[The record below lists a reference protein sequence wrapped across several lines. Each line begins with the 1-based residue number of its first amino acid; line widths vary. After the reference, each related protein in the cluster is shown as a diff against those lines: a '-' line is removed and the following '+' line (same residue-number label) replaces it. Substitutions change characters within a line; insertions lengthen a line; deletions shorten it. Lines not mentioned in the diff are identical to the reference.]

1 MNSRILMMS
10 VITAML
16 FTVGGI
22 LMTDATHTNLGYVED
37 SGTGVNPAKVTF
49 EKAGEYEWENVI
61 SATGYYSQV
70 LPNGSTGW
78 YIDAMA
84 DGYDRDAKTNINEGT
99 RNDFDISTRS
109 EITVRFKVGYDDTT
123 GVSESEAR
131 DELLRAEPWF
141 RQEHGIVF
149 DVYNDIG
156 NWTSTGQSTTSCIPV
171 LNHAESDLN
180 WSYGNYGTS
189 DILAAFSDGH
199 MASDA
204 AKGCAHVP
212 LWGGTHPAMY
222 VDIRTEDPDW
232 IRDRLVAH
240 ELTHNYGFRH
250 LASCPVDL
258 IPNLMAMTN
267 NDRCDGY
274 ITNWTPDDDITIENS
289 RRTWY

>member
-1 MNSRILMMS
+1 MIVINSLNDQFWDK
-10 VITAML
+10 L
-16 FTVGGI
+16 
-22 LMTDATHTNLGYVED
+22 D
-37 SGTGVNPAKVTF
+37 
-49 EKAGEYEWENVI
+49 VI
-61 SATGYYSQV
+61 SPTGHYSQV

-84 DGYDRDAKTNINEGT
+84 VGYDRDAKTNINEGT

-156 NWTSTGQSTTSCIPV
+156 NWTSSGQSTTDCIPV
-171 LNHAESDLN
+171 LNHTKSDLN

-189 DILAAFSDGH
+189 DILAVFSDGH
-199 MASDA
+199 MALTA
-204 AKGCAHVP
+204 GKACGERPVI
-212 LWGGTHPAMY
+212 GGTHPAMY
-222 VDIRTEDPDW
+222 VDIRTDHYDW
-232 IRDRLVAH
+232 IRDRRVAH
-240 ELTHNYGFRH
+240 ELAHLYGFGH

-267 NDRCDGY
+267 FDRCDGY
-274 ITNWTPDDDITIENS
+274 IVNWTPDDDITMENS